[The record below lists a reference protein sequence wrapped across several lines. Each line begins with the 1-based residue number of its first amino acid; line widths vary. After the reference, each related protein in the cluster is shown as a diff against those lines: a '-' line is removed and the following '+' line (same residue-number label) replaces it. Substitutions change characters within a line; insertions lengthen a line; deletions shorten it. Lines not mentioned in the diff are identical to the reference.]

1 MLIQTWA
8 DVLTSS
14 FQNLWYGVVAYIPNI
29 IIAAIIFVLGWL
41 VGAALGRLV
50 TQVIAAVK
58 LDAALKST
66 GLSDMVEKAGM
77 TLDSGAFLGG
87 LVKWFFVI
95 AFLVASLNVLH
106 LTQVNDFL
114 VTVVLSYL
122 PRVIVAVLIVLV
134 GAVLAQVSKEVVM
147 GSAKAAGIHAA
158 GFAGSI
164 TKWAIWVFAI
174 LAALAQLQVAS
185 AFVQTLFT
193 GVVVALSL
201 AFGLAFG
208 LGGQEAAARYIEKV
222 RSELGNHHKM

>member
-1 MLIQTWA
+1 MPIQSWVNVYNA
-8 DVLTSS
+8 S
-14 FQNLWYGVVAYIPNI
+14 FQGLWYGIIQFIPNI
-29 IIAAIIFVLGWL
+29 IIAIVIFVIGWL
-41 VGAALGRLV
+41 IAAALGRLV
-50 TQVIAAVK
+50 AQLVGAIK
-58 LDAALKST
+58 LDAMLKPT
-66 GLSDMVEKAGM
+66 GLPEVVERAGM
-77 TLDSGAFLGG
+77 TMDAGAFLGG

-122 PRVIVAVLIVLV
+122 PRVIVAALIILV
-134 GAVLAQVSKEVVM
+134 GAVVAQVSKEVVM

-158 GFAGSI
+158 GFAGSM

-174 LAALAQLQVAS
+174 LAALSQLQVAA

-193 GVVVALSL
+193 GVIVALSL

-208 LGGQEAAARYIEKV
+208 LGGQEAAARYIERV
-222 RSELGNHHKM
+222 RSELDHHK